1 MKVVQK
7 SIDDLTFN
15 VALTIEKG
23 DYDPKVKKLLSD
35 YRKRADIKG
44 FRKGMAPMSL
54 IEKMHGKTALL
65 DSVNE
70 LISEGLNNHI
80 KENNLNIIGEPLP
93 SATEQKSIDWDND
106 ESFEF
111 VFDLAFAPKFELE
124 VNSDIKVPYH
134 EVDITDESKKEYRS
148 NLLRQYGSLEPAEMI
163 EEEDFIIADLSQ
175 EGMSIE
181 GTYITLRSIA
191 DEETKKAFIGKK
203 AGDVIELDVNKS
215 FANEA
220 DRAALLKVKKEE
232 LESINP
238 NFKVEIKE
246 VKRFAEAKADQ
257 TLFDRIFGEGVVK
270 SEEEFDAKIVERMK
284 GEYSQ
289 ESDYKFMLDAR
300 EALIEKAAI
309 AIPEEFLKRWLHT
322 VNEGK
327 FTMEEIE
334 KDFPLFAKDFRW
346 QLIREFI
353 MKQQSIT
360 VTKESMLE
368 HAKKVAAYQFA
379 MYGLPNVP
387 EQQLNQYAESLL
399 ANEKEGR
406 RIFEKVEDDMV
417 IDYVRGVVTLES
429 KSISLEDLHK
439 LTN

>member
-257 TLFDRIFGEGVVK
+257 ALFDRIFGEGVVK

>member
-124 VNSDIKVPYH
+124 VNSDIKVPYY

>member
-124 VNSDIKVPYH
+124 INSDIKVPYH

-191 DEETKKAFIGKK
+191 DEETKNAFIGKK

>member
-124 VNSDIKVPYH
+124 INSDIKVPYH